1 MTFIDMIAESS
12 YSMFTWPLYYENE
25 NFVTVPIATATIQSM
40 NLTESKILSIDE
52 YTKAFENNNVLKE
65 LMQTIYPNLP
75 EKYARSESANVK
87 IALNFYRIDQN
98 N

>member
-1 MTFIDMIAESS
+1 MFIWPS
-12 YSMFTWPLYYENE
+12 YFDDTNNDKIQPVNVLIQKINLEK
-25 NFVTVPIATATIQSM
+25 FKFLTV
-40 NLTESKILSIDE
+40 DE
-52 YTKAFENNNVLKE
+52 YKNIFENNNVLKE